1 MTPSAFSLS
10 DNAFRLSR
18 HACRVLAIY
27 RSLRG
32 LPRGD
37 LSTVLS
43 IGVPQYETKLEAA
56 AKAEALRGLREVVFT
71 PLSNPQQNHRMS
83 HRKPQSSST
92 DNRT

>member
-10 DNAFRLSR
+10 DNAFRLQTFPAR
-18 HACRVLAIY
+18 
-27 RSLRG
+27 